1 MLYIM
6 FSARNPPPICT
17 GEDIVEYIEI
27 EVCLRIYD
35 INIESNKFNA
45 CFEIF
50 GKIMKLKFSKIKLGC
65 IATNLYK
72 EMMYI
77 ENNIINRSSDFKYL
91 INKED

>member
-1 MLYIM
+1 M
-6 FSARNPPPICT
+6 FLARNPPPICT

-65 IATNLYK
+65 IGTNLYK
-72 EMMYI
+72 EIMYI
-77 ENNIINRSSDFKYL
+77 ENNIIN
-91 INKED
+91 